1 MLLRDVVG
9 RQVIVLGITLHEV
22 LKDSWEG
29 VDAVAVAMLKRQLSW
44 RRPRNSDGVG
54 GDAYDCEV
62 SHRWGMRVE
71 SISAF
76 DVSLYMGTLISEQA
90 LLVGDLW
97 DR

>member
-1 MLLRDVVG
+1 M
-9 RQVIVLGITLHEV
+9 
-22 LKDSWEG
+22 
-29 VDAVAVAMLKRQLSW
+29 DAVAVTMLKRQLRR

-54 GDAYDCEV
+54 GDACGCEV
-62 SHRWGMRVE
+62 SYRWRMRVE
-71 SISAF
+71 SISAL

>member
-1 MLLRDVVG
+1 MDAV
-9 RQVIVLGITLHEV
+9 
-22 LKDSWEG
+22 
-29 VDAVAVAMLKRQLSW
+29 AVAVAMLKRQLSW

-54 GDAYDCEV
+54 GDACGCEV
-62 SHRWGMRVE
+62 SYRWRMRVE
-71 SISAF
+71 SISAL

>member
-1 MLLRDVVG
+1 VLLRDVVG

-29 VDAVAVAMLKRQLSW
+29 VDAVAVTMLKRQLSW

-54 GDAYDCEV
+54 GDACGCEV
-62 SHRWGMRVE
+62 SYRWRMRVE
-71 SISAF
+71 SISAL